1 MNRFNKRTAVLDGS
15 GFPDTLKV
23 EEIASRIVNCFGSVN
38 VLSIQF
44 TPGRAIRVTFESE
57 PFAAVV
63 RELSVTVDDVAC
75 PVQGGGVSLDW
86 KTFLFSL
93 IRLKQILSY
102 LRNTFLNMGRCM
114 TSALGCGL
122 ILTMLWLVPG
132 SAV

>member
-63 RELSVTVDDVAC
+63 RELSVTVDDCYRFRLESICREIFCGRIYFNALITASQISIDHRSC
-75 PVQGGGVSLDW
+75 
-86 KTFLFSL
+86 FSC
-93 IRLKQILSY
+93 
-102 LRNTFLNMGRCM
+102 T
-114 TSALGCGL
+114 
-122 ILTMLWLVPG
+122 
-132 SAV
+132 